1 LRRLVVPYGPT
12 SRRNSSA
19 WLAAFRPLAVPSQSN
34 SSPRADARPISR
46 RLVGPSGQ
54 HRTAA
59 ASLGVAGLPARL
71 PSLRFSI
78 YPSRLRNQ
86 DAPSRRL
93 VGPCGPTSR
102 RVPLAMARDLL
113 VYSSRV
119 ICQILPSPSLS
130 RWLTTLLARP
140 HVVSPLRAT
149 LPRFLNGSLPASPS
163 AVDIHFAWHCLP
175 PAFAELQT
183 LLDTVQELLSG
194 PAHSHRTLPIA
205 LSAAAAI
212 QTSPWS
218 FFVES
223 AVSDPLRFL
232 FDARVPCGP
241 MVTLRQAATLSR
253 KRSAAR
259 CCALFFDP
267 ALIRDKK
274 RAAAPPFSFCEST
287 GTPKKALFLDKIA

>member
-1 LRRLVVPYGPT
+1 MPAQFRHG
-12 SRRNSSA
+12 SSA
-19 WLAAFRPLAVPSQSN
+19 LT
-34 SSPRADARPISR
+34 
-46 RLVGPSGQ
+46 GQ

-59 ASLGVAGLPARL
+59 ASLGIAGLPARL

-102 RVPLAMARDLL
+102 RVPLSAARDLL

-119 ICQILPSPSLS
+119 IRQIPQSPSLP
-130 RWLTTLLARP
+130 RRLTTLLARP
-140 HVVSPLRAT
+140 HIVSPLRAT
-149 LPRFLNGSLPASPS
+149 LPCFLNGSLPASPS

-183 LLDTVQELLSG
+183 LLDTVQERLSG

-218 FFVES
+218 FFVEP
-223 AVSDPLRFL
+223 ADSDPPSGFL

-287 GTPKKALFLDKIA
+287 GTPKKALFLDKPA